1 MESCL
6 SSSSDSGDD
15 DSQPSPIHYYQDD
28 PHLPVFSRVISGY
41 RVEQVARI
49 LLNPH
54 VDEQKVCNVQPM
66 GVVRNATFFIDLD
79 DIKFGDLKADHLGVW
94 KASGTKTAFFRVL
107 PSGSISI
114 ASLKPNAQKRASYY
128 VPTRRYYV
136 HSTYH
141 LFHRVI
147 TEVRG

>member
-28 PHLPVFSRVISGY
+28 PHLPVFSRDISGY

-79 DIKFGDLKADHLGVW
+79 DIKFGNLKADHLGAW

-107 PSGSISI
+107 PSGSIYI
-114 ASLKPNAQKRASYY
+114 ASLKPNAQRRASYY
-128 VPTRRYYV
+128 VPTHRYYV
-136 HSTYH
+136 CPQYIPLVSQGHH
-141 LFHRVI
+141 
-147 TEVRG
+147 